1 MALLPILT
9 YPNKRLRETSK
20 PVAEIT
26 DEIRQLVK
34 DMAETMYDAPGVGL
48 AAPQVG
54 VLLRLALVDVVAGH
68 NEEGERDLQVFINPE
83 ILEAEGEQVGEEGCL
98 SVREY
103 AAPVKRAM
111 RIKVRT
117 MNLDGETVEF
127 EAEEFYARVLQH
139 EFDHLDGRLFIDRI
153 STLRRSLY
161 KKKLKKILA
170 SEKNG

>member
-1 MALLPILT
+1 MAILPILT
-9 YPNKRLRETSK
+9 YPDKRLRQVSQ
-20 PVAEIT
+20 PVGEI
-26 DEIRQLVK
+26 DDKIRKLAA

-54 VLLRLALVDVVAGH
+54 ETIRLVLVDVAAR
-68 NEEGERDLQVFINPE
+68 EDEGSRDLQVFINPE

-103 AAPVKRAM
+103 SAPVSRAM
-111 RIKVRT
+111 KIKVRA

-127 EAEEFYARVLQH
+127 EAEEFFARVLQH
-139 EFDHLDGRLFIDRI
+139 ELDHLDGKLFIDRI
-153 STLRRSLY
+153 SPLRRAMY

-170 SEKNG
+170 REKKNG

>member
-1 MALLPILT
+1 MAILPILT
-9 YPNKRLRETSK
+9 YPDKRLRQVSQ
-20 PVAEIT
+20 PVGEI
-26 DEIRQLVK
+26 DDKIRKLAA

-54 VLLRLALVDVVAGH
+54 EAIRLVLVDVAAR
-68 NEEGERDLQVFINPE
+68 EDEGSRDLKVFINPE

-103 AAPVKRAM
+103 SAPVSRAM
-111 RIKVRT
+111 KIKVRA

-127 EAEEFYARVLQH
+127 EAEEFFARVLQH
-139 EFDHLDGRLFIDRI
+139 ELDHLDGKLFIDRI
-153 STLRRSLY
+153 SPLRRAMY

-170 SEKNG
+170 REKKNG